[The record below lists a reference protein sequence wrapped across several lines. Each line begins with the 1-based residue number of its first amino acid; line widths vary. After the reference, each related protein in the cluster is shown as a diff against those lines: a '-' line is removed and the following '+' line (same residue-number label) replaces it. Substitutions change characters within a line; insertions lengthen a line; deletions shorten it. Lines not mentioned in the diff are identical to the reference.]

1 MVTLEFI
8 YVLMGLLLA
17 GITVVN
23 LRDRTNRKRYG
34 NAAFWGMYAATFLFG
49 SYLPHLV
56 SGLLVIA
63 MAVVAGSGALGRGE
77 PDTTTP
83 EERVESARQ
92 RGNRL
97 YVPALLVPGIA
108 LLGTLTLKSAK
119 WHGQPLVDPKQV
131 TVISLGIATLVA
143 LAVALAMLRP
153 AASVPI
159 REARRLMDTVGWAA
173 VLPQMLAALGALFA
187 LAGVGKVVSEVV
199 TRWIP
204 LNGPFAAVV
213 VYALGMALFTML
225 MGNAF
230 AAFPVMAAGIGLP
243 LIVAR
248 FHGDPAV
255 VSAIGMLAG
264 FCGTLMTPMAANF
277 NIVPVALLELPDEK
291 SVIRVQVPT
300 ALVLLAV
307 NTLLI
312 YFLAFRG

>member
-1 MVTLEFI
+1 VITLEFI
-8 YVLMGLLLA
+8 YVLMGLLLG
-17 GITVVN
+17 GITLVN
-23 LRDRTNRKRYG
+23 LRDRSNRKRFG

-56 SGLLVIA
+56 SGILVIA
-63 MAVVAGSGALGRGE
+63 MAVVAGSGGLGRGE
-77 PDTTTP
+77 ADTTTA
-83 EERVESARQ
+83 EERVESARR
-92 RGNRL
+92 RGNLL

-108 LLGTLTLKSAK
+108 LLGTLTLKKATL
-119 WHGQPLVDPKQV
+119 HGAPLVDPKQV

-243 LIVAR
+243 LIVGR